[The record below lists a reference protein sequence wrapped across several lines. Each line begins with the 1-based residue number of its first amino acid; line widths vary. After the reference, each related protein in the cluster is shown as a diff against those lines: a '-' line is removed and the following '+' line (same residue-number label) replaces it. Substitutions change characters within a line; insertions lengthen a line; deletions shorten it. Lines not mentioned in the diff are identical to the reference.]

1 MRKRLVVIAVLL
13 AVGALPPLA
22 REGGSQSAP
31 AGFASAGGQ
40 RIDLLAGVAFAAT
53 ANPMQQ
59 CIQNCTS
66 CRAACLKTLAYCR
79 KKGGKHAER
88 NHLRILQDSAEI
100 CQTSEGFMRRG
111 SEFHPRTCGLCAE
124 VCDACAKSC
133 EQFPNDA
140 QMKACAAACRRCG
153 KSCHTMAG
161 TTS

>member
-1 MRKRLVVIAVLL
+1 MRNRLVVIAVLMVL
-13 AVGALPPLA
+13 GALPPLV
-22 REGGSQSAP
+22 RGSGSPDVP
-31 AGFASAGGQ
+31 AGVASAGRQPIG
-40 RIDLLAGVAFAAT
+40 LFAGVALAAP

-59 CIQNCTS
+59 CIQNCAS

-88 NHLRILQDSAEI
+88 DHLRILQDCAEI
-100 CQTSEGFMRRG
+100 CQTSEGYMRRG

-140 QMKACAAACRRCG
+140 QMKACAAACRRCA
-153 KSCHTMAG
+153 KSCHAMAG
-161 TTS
+161 TTT